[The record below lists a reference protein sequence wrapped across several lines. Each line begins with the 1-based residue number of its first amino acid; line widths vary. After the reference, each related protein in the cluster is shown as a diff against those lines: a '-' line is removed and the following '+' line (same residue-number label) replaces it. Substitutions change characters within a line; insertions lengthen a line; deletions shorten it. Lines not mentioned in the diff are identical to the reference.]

1 MRIAILH
8 PQRPLNGILP
18 GFYPSDTLSCREST
32 FPRHGFSFSSTQR
45 PRPKCTSP
53 LNRRARSRVD
63 VPETFPFSLSGTAS
77 TVRGRRSETGI
88 PFRAT
93 VRPPVSS
100 NDHYEGST
108 RQRPVT
114 NYILLAQSRPA
125 RTHTMRALP
134 RERRY
139 STRTRHARARALVR
153 HGPRRPLAKVQ
164 ISRQIKSFS
173 PAILL
178 AGVPPTFSLESI
190 HRTDRRR
197 GLPSLLAPPHH
208 RPRSG
213 RGGTPRE
220 IERTREGPRDLSGIL
235 LHARRDPENAAR
247 RLPAITRSARARCYQ
262 NIDSDR

>member
-1 MRIAILH
+1 V
-8 PQRPLNGILP
+8 N
-18 GFYPSDTLSCREST
+18 
-32 FPRHGFSFSSTQR
+32 
-45 PRPKCTSP
+45 
-53 LNRRARSRVD
+53 
-63 VPETFPFSLSGTAS
+63 VPETFPFSLSGTAG

-125 RTHTMRALP
+125 RTCTMRVLP

-139 STRTRHARARALVR
+139 TAHRRARARVR

-190 HRTDRRR
+190 HRADRRR

-208 RPRSG
+208 RSRSR

-235 LHARRDPENAAR
+235 LHATRDPENAAR
-247 RLPAITRSARARCYQ
+247 RLRSAITRTARARARAKCY
-262 NIDSDR
+262 